1 MAKMAVLKNFHLN
14 NHIKNIKNFLRIIN
28 VRIFTIFSESKISI
42 SILRTENRN
51 KTIFLKISTQIKHF
65 YLVPSSNSQ
74 TKNGVLGPGTA
85 DLISTSI
92 GNSLKSISI
101 GYPFLSVRP

>member
-1 MAKMAVLKNFHLN
+1 MAKMAVLKNFYLN

-42 SILRTENRN
+42 SILQTENRN

-65 YLVPSSNSQ
+65 IFTLFRLLIHKQKTVFSGREQ
-74 TKNGVLGPGTA
+74 
-85 DLISTSI
+85 LISYQPALVTH
-92 GNSLKSISI
+92 
-101 GYPFLSVRP
+101 